1 MSDTLK
7 TNTMVYDYDFCA
19 FYASLRSGQNRGLP
33 DLVSPALAGP
43 RTIGVIITMVLFIK
57 CLTPFLLGTFF
68 DFHDISAGHQ
78 DLAEQKTP

>member
-1 MSDTLK
+1 MA
-7 TNTMVYDYDFCA
+7 YDYSDCA
-19 FYASLRSGQNRGLP
+19 QARQCGTHKSRNHTPWY
-33 DLVSPALAGP
+33 
-43 RTIGVIITMVLFIK
+43 LFSK

>member
-1 MSDTLK
+1 MRGT
-7 TNTMVYDYDFCA
+7 
-19 FYASLRSGQNRGLP
+19 RGLV
-33 DLVSPALAGP
+33 DLGFVPTEAKR
-43 RTIGVIITMVLFIK
+43 RTHKSRNHTPWYLFSK